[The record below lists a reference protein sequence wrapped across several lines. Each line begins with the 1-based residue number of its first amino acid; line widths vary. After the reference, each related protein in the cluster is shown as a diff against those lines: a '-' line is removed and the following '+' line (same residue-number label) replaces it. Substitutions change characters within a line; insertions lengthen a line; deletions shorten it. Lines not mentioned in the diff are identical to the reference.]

1 MSKIIKITSEL
12 RRHIEECYYSP
23 KQKFFSV
30 RELAEKYQISTNS
43 ANKILQSLEDL
54 GLLQAYPKH
63 GFFIKHK
70 LPFKNSALHAKSTA
84 KPFFCVN
91 EHIKNRA
98 NSIRTWAE
106 MVNSR
111 GQVRM
116 DLATGSPEFY
126 PTLKLQTIHNRL
138 ARHNPSIFT
147 EYAFGVGS
155 VQLRNQ
161 VSTQYVKASCLIH
174 PEEILITQGATPA
187 LILALQATTQAGDWV
202 LIEAPTYFGFLQI
215 LDTLQLNA
223 VELPINIT
231 SGLQPEDLRSAIDH
245 AKKSGHIIRACL
257 LQANHHNPTGLSIP
271 QEVRAELLDICTE
284 HNIAVIEDD
293 TFGELHH
300 HNNERG
306 HFAPLKALDKTG
318 NVILCSSLSKLIA
331 PGLRVGFVSGG
342 KWHEQIKTLQ
352 HSTAISCST
361 MPQLVLAEFM
371 KQSYSLYLKK
381 LRSIC
386 RENVLLAVK
395 IIQSHFPK
403 NTQVSVPKGGYLLW
417 LTLPEKLNTDLLL
430 LIALERYNIAFAPGI
445 LFSNITN
452 HRQSMRINCALM
464 SQVKE
469 QEGLKKLGELAK
481 SEDALTAMAKC
492 HPSS

>member
-1 MSKIIKITSEL
+1 MSKIIEITLEL
-12 RRHIEECYYSP
+12 RQHIEQCYYSP
-23 KQKFFSV
+23 NQKFFSV
-30 RELAEKYQISTNS
+30 RELAEKYQISPNS

-54 GLLQAYPKH
+54 DLVQSYPKR
-63 GFFIKHK
+63 GFFIKNK
-70 LPFKNSALHAKSTA
+70 LSFKNLILHKKSTVM
-84 KPFFCVN
+84 PIFCAN
-91 EHIKNRA
+91 EHIKNRS
-98 NSIRTWAE
+98 NSIRIWAE

-111 GQVRM
+111 GRVRM

-126 PTLKLQTIHNRL
+126 PTLKLQTTHNRL

-161 VSTQYVKASCLIH
+161 VSTQYVKSSCLIH
-174 PEEILITQGATPA
+174 PDEILITQGATQA
-187 LILALQATTQAGDWV
+187 LIIALQATTQAGDWV

-223 VELPINIT
+223 VELPINTIL
-231 SGLQPEDLRSAIDH
+231 GLQPENLRSAIAH
-245 AKKSGHIIRACL
+245 AKKSGRIIRACL
-257 LQANHHNPTGLSIP
+257 LQANYHNPTGLSIP
-271 QEVRAELLDICTE
+271 QEVRAKLLDICNE
-284 HNIAVIEDD
+284 HNIAIIEDD

-300 HNNERG
+300 NNNERG
-306 HFAPLKALDKTG
+306 HFSPLKSLDKKG

-342 KWHEQIKTLQ
+342 QWHEKIKTLQ

-381 LRSIC
+381 LRNIC
-386 RENVLLAVK
+386 RENVLLAAK
-395 IIQSHFPK
+395 IIQLHFPK
-403 NTQVSVPKGGYLLW
+403 NTQVIMPKGGYLLW

-430 LIALERYNIAFAPGI
+430 LISLEKYGIAFAPGI
-445 LFSNITN
+445 LFSNISN

-464 SQVKE
+464 SQIKE

-481 SEDALTAMAKC
+481 RECDLIC
-492 HPSS
+492 Y